1 MAIYPNDVY
10 AHNVFF
16 TSPEGIPIV
25 IGDAIYTL
33 YRFNDDNTIEKLIT
47 NEPMDLLDEDEPSS
61 WTAFITI
68 PSDTAG
74 QTLYIKVE
82 GTNLADERI
91 VKETS
96 INIDAIKGMRISFV

>member
-16 TSPEGIPIV
+16 TSSEGIPV
-25 IGDAIYTL
+25 VVSDVTYTL
-33 YRFNDDNTIEKLIT
+33 YRFTDENQIEKLIE
-47 NEPMDLLDEDEPSS
+47 NVAMELLDEDEPSS

-74 QTLYIKVE
+74 QTLYIKVSAL
-82 GTNLADERI
+82 NLDDERL
-91 VKETS
+91 VKEDS
-96 INIDAIKGMRISFV
+96 IKIDAIRGMKISFV

>member
-25 IGDAIYTL
+25 ATDTTYTL
-33 YRFNDDNTIEKLIT
+33 YRFTDENVIEKLIE
-47 NEPMDLLDEDEPSS
+47 NEPMELLDEDEPSS

-74 QTLYIKVE
+74 QTLYIKVNAL
-82 GTNLADERI
+82 NLDEERI
-91 VKETS
+91 VREST
-96 INIDAIKGMRISFV
+96 INIDSVRGMKISFV

>member
-25 IGDAIYTL
+25 VSDVTYTL
-33 YRFNDDNTIEKLIT
+33 YRFTDENQIEKLLE
-47 NEPMDLLDEDEPSS
+47 NVAMELLDEDEPSS

-74 QTLYIKVE
+74 QTLYVKVN
-82 GTNLADERI
+82 GLNLDDERI
-91 VKETS
+91 VKEDT
-96 INIDAIKGMRISFV
+96 IKVDAVRGMRISFV

>member
-16 TSPEGIPIV
+16 TTPEGIPIV
-25 IGDAIYTL
+25 VTDTTYTL
-33 YRFNDDNTIEKLIT
+33 YRFTDENVIEKLIE
-47 NEPMDLLDEDEPSS
+47 NEPMELLDEDEPSS

-74 QTLYIKVE
+74 QTLYIKVNAL
-82 GTNLADERI
+82 NLDEERI
-91 VKETS
+91 VREST
-96 INIDAIKGMRISFV
+96 INIDSVRGMKISFV